1 MSQSCPISIHRIDA
15 HFVRFVAFEVLI
27 IGLLLLITEHL
38 FFSFLLLFDFLIRTL
53 KINKLSPF
61 TNIAKLIIHCLDMK
75 PKFCDEAPKRFSLYL
90 GLGIVA
96 FLTFFLTFGY
106 TEIATILVIALLIC
120 AFLEAAFDYCVG
132 CKVYYYL
139 QHFVRI
145 NRRK

>member
-1 MSQSCPISIHRIDA
+1 MSKSCPISIHRIDA

-27 IGLLLLITEHL
+27 IGLFLLMTEHL

-61 TNIAKLIIHCLDMK
+61 ANIARFIIHRLDMQ

-90 GLGIVA
+90 GLAIVG
-96 FLTFFLTFGY
+96 FLTFFLIFGY
-106 TEIATILVIALLIC
+106 TEIATILVIALLTC

-139 QHFVRI
+139 QYFVQM
-145 NRRK
+145 NK